1 MRRHDGRCE
10 VADVSDGTAAGLLEF
25 LNWAGSRGEINAGTA
40 SARAVAVRRVLD
52 IEGVR
57 LESID
62 LRAVNPD
69 EILERFETLKRT
81 EYSTDS
87 MDAYKSRF
95 RSSVNTYLAWLD
107 KSPDWK
113 RVGRPGHASGKG
125 AATPPPRRTVPSP
138 KKSSSNVS
146 GVVQKDGVIGQPSS
160 SVAPGEPNPVQR
172 MIPYEVPLRPGS
184 DMRARLVLPD
194 DLTKADADR
203 LSRFIQSLAFG
214 PSDRV
219 PRENAPGQD
228 AD

>member
-1 MRRHDGRCE
+1 

-25 LNWAGSRGEINAGTA
+25 LGWAGSRGEINAGTA

-52 IEGVR
+52 IEGVP
-57 LESID
+57 LESVD
-62 LRAVNPD
+62 LRAVNLG
-69 EILERFETLKRT
+69 EILDRFETLKRT
-81 EYSTDS
+81 EYTTDS

-95 RSSVNTYLAWLD
+95 KSSVNMYLAWLD

-113 RVGRPGHASGKG
+113 RSGRPGAGVAS
-125 AATPPPRRTVPSP
+125 PPRRKAPKLRSPSEKASSLAQDDEAADQPAASSASGEPSP
-138 KKSSSNVS
+138 VL
-146 GVVQKDGVIGQPSS
+146 
-160 SVAPGEPNPVQR
+160 R

-214 PSDRV
+214 PSDEA
-219 PRENAPGQD
+219 PREKAPGRD
-228 AD
+228 TAD

>member
-1 MRRHDGRCE
+1 

-25 LNWAGSRGEINAGTA
+25 LDWAGGRGEINAGTA
-40 SARAVAVRRVLD
+40 SARAVALRRVFD
-52 IEGVR
+52 IEGVP

-69 EILERFETLKRT
+69 ELLDRFETLKRT

-95 RSSVNTYLAWLD
+95 RSSVNMYLAWLD

-113 RVGRPGHASGKG
+113 RGGRPGTGPGKG
-125 AATPPPRRTVPSP
+125 AASPPRRKVP
-138 KKSSSNVS
+138 KSGNSSANVS
-146 GVVQKDGVIGQPSS
+146 GVAQKDAVTDQPSS
-160 SVAPGEPNPVQR
+160 SAAPGEPSPVMR

-214 PSDRV
+214 PSDGA

-228 AD
+228 PPTEGRQDGLG